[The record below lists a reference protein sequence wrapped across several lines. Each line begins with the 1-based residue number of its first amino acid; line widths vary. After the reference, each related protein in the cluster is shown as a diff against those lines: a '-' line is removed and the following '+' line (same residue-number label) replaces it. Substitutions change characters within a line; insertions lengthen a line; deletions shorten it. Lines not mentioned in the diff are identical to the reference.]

1 VEEAVVA
8 TRHAGRL
15 LQGHADH
22 RVQGPWGGQ
31 CYDDNSCSDSDEQMS
46 ATLMI

>member
-22 RVQGPWGGQ
+22 RVQGPWGVNVTMTILVQ
-31 CYDDNSCSDSDEQMS
+31 IRANKCP
-46 ATLMI
+46 LV